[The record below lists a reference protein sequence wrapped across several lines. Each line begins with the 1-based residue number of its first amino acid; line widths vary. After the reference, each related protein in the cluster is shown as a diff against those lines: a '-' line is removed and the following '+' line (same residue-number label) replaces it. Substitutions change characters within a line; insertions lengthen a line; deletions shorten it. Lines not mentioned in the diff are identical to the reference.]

1 MTDSLTDYTDE
12 NLREFELLDQF
23 EAIEELEAN

>member
-12 NLREFELLDQF
+12 NLREFE
-23 EAIEELEAN
+23 AIEELIEESEAN

>member
-1 MTDSLTDYTDE
+1 MTDSLETYTEE

-23 EAIEELEAN
+23 ETIEELEAN